1 MNRLDRY
8 YIPPGVPARPPAPP
22 LPRKGIL
29 HMPPPHPPP
38 SRQPRHPHQIGPPS
52 FQPQSQFRAG
62 GPQSLPMQ
70 PDVAAHPPGS
80 RRPLPPRL
88 LDYEAAVGMQP
99 MLPPRP
105 LDSQNLASAM
115 SLPDPSSPRMALQRI
130 LDLYEKGDHREAAA
144 FMRRLSFPAFRQIL
158 PQLPADIF
166 VESMPHSLP
175 ILEALYAKLFLAG
188 DSKLLGKAQSLRPEA
203 VVWQLVKFFASQDD
217 GLLQV
222 SSSTGQGRRDRV
234 RIFRGQIVFS
244 KLGLQ

>member
-29 HMPPPHPPP
+29 LMPPPPPHPPP
-38 SRQPRHPHQIGPPS
+38 PSSRQPRHPQQMGPHPPP
-52 FQPQSQFRAG
+52 QPQSQFHAA

-70 PDVAAHPPGS
+70 QQPDPPGS

-88 LDYEAAVGMQP
+88 LDYEAAVGMRP
-99 MLPPRP
+99 TLPPRP

-115 SLPDPSSPRMALQRI
+115 SLPDHSSPRMALQRI

-222 SSSTGQGRRDRV
+222 SSSTGQGRRARV
-234 RIFRGQIVFS
+234 RISSRLPFQN
-244 KLGLQ
+244 